1 MGFLDKLFGSKE
13 QDTNT
18 AAVPNTAKVLFVK
31 ANDRPA
37 EQAVSSQMYE
47 TFLTT
52 FKEANPN
59 ADIAELDLFDLNLPY
74 FGNTAITAGYKR
86 SQGLELTPEEAKAA
100 DLVEQYLNQFLA
112 AEKVVFAF
120 PLWNFTIPAPLVTY
134 ISYLSQAG
142 KTFKYT
148 EQGPVGLAGGK
159 KVVILNARG
168 SDYSSEQM
176 ASMEMA
182 VNYVTNLLAFWG
194 ITNPET
200 IIIEGHNQYTD
211 RSQTIIA
218 EGLEKTAKAAA
229 KF

>member
-18 AAVPNTAKVLFVK
+18 AAVPKTAKVLFVK

-59 ADIAELDLFDLNLPY
+59 ADIAELDLFNLDLPY

-86 SQGLELTPEEAKAA
+86 SQGLELAPEEAKAA

-148 EQGPVGLAGGK
+148 EQGPVGLAGDK

>member
-18 AAVPNTAKVLFVK
+18 AAVPKTAKVLFVK

-37 EQAVSSQMYE
+37 EQAVSSQMYD

-59 ADIAELDLFDLNLPY
+59 ADIAELDLFNLDLPY

-148 EQGPVGLAGGK
+148 EQGPVGLAGDK

-211 RSQTIIA
+211 RSQAIIA
-218 EGLEKTAKAAA
+218 EGLEKTAKAAV

>member
-1 MGFLDKLFGSKE
+1 M
-13 QDTNT
+13 TT
-18 AAVPNTAKVLFVK
+18 AVVPKTAKVLFVK

-37 EQAVSSQMYE
+37 EQAVSSQMYD

-59 ADIAELDLFDLNLPY
+59 ADIAELDLFNLDLPY
-74 FGNTAITAGYKR
+74 FGNTTITAGYKR

-112 AEKVVFAF
+112 AEKVVIAF

-148 EQGPVGLAGGK
+148 EQGPVGLAGDK

-168 SDYSSEQM
+168 SDYSSQQM

-211 RSQTIIA
+211 RSQVIIA